1 MKNIEKPMDFEKPQ
15 TNLENLF
22 KTLQEE
28 GINDW
33 QAYLKIAVLSRISK
47 EVEKNGIAIKEKYFS
62 IMPGY
67 EKLIDFLDK
76 KSGNLKAKIAEIVE
90 IILENDRF
98 QELISK
104 GDFKEIREKFVE
116 PLIND
121 ENIVKSLEDLRNDYK
136 KWLEEKR
143 QRIS

>member
-1 MKNIEKPMDFEKPQ
+1 
-15 TNLENLF
+15 
-22 KTLQEE
+22 
-28 GINDW
+28 
-33 QAYLKIAVLSRISK
+33 
-47 EVEKNGIAIKEKYFS
+47 
-62 IMPGY
+62 MPGY

-98 QELISK
+98 QELISN

-136 KWLEEKR
+136 EWFEEKR
-143 QRIS
+143 QREYLEKTGIVN

>member
-1 MKNIEKPMDFEKPQ
+1 MAS
-15 TNLENLF
+15 LF
-22 KTLQEE
+22 K
-28 GINDW
+28 N
-33 QAYLKIAVLSRISK
+33 AVLSRISK
-47 EVEKNGIAIKEKYFS
+47 EVEKNGIGIKEKYFS
-62 IMPGY
+62 TMPGY

-90 IILENDRF
+90 IILESDSF
-98 QELISK
+98 KELISK

-136 KWLEEKR
+136 EWFEEKR